1 MGKVLNVFFDT
12 ETLKVNTKAPNPKDW
27 KTREYVV
34 SYAFSLKGKYYEGVK
49 PNIKAL
55 LDYIGML
62 HVEHVN
68 LLAHNGEG
76 FDFALVRRCLID
88 YYALVPMNMYLKNS
102 VNHKLERKASSLKG
116 NYLLESHVRAKTRLN
131 LKFKLNGVT
140 YQTIDTLPKFHM
152 SIKTLGN
159 TLRDLGIGQEGK
171 NVKLDYSEEY
181 NKYDKEED
189 YSTSALIKY
198 CKQVYD
204 SLDEH
209 ALDYVMNDTRVMY
222 TGFENYN
229 IIYDVSYDN
238 RKRTLSLNVL
248 KQYQVNKLA
257 EFQLLSQEGEYDKKI
272 KFELTGYSFKTGTNK
287 TNLYDYVHN
296 YYHGGLNMYSYKY
309 NAQVVHDL
317 IHIDLNSSY
326 PSVMRYKPFPTY
338 LCDFNVSHETLELD
352 PNYYYFIEISK
363 KVFYDLILKNIRSK
377 VIRQALIKYLDPVTN
392 TTQSI
397 FLQTPHINIIS
408 KFIKKE
414 LKVLPALSYLK
425 FEMHYFGGL
434 PVIQT
439 NYKAKTSAKK
449 RGASK
454 GEVQA
459 FKVPLNS
466 VYGVSALR
474 AYFPL
479 YEYDDNGNMVSIE
492 NGHGFKNSE
501 RNLVF
506 SSSVT
511 AYAFEKLLTPLTYNI
526 GGIDDGFVYADTD
539 SLFLKLSYWD
549 TIKQHVDLDPIKLGA
564 WDTEHKHIRD
574 FYSLNHKKY
583 CLWSYDNRKIEVYSG
598 GIPKSAFNLNVD
610 FLDFIKKQFHDGVKI
625 KNLRNCMNRE
635 GCTILYEGITEIKK
649 GLGYDDIKEYN
660 DPMREIDKHIV
671 MLNVQTQEVVKPN
684 DEDSL
689 YYETELGTI
698 SSSEVFPYTNTVDD
712 KTVQDIRELINGEN
726 IIRSRINTTDID
738 QQGRTV
744 MELE

>member
-1 MGKVLNVFFDT
+1 MGEVLNVFFDT

-34 SYAFSLKGKYYEGVK
+34 SYAFNLKGNYYEGVK
-49 PNIKAL
+49 PNIKEL
-55 LDYIGML
+55 LEYLGML
-62 HVEHVN
+62 HVKHIN

-76 FDFALVRRCLID
+76 FDFALIRRCLID
-88 YYALVPMNMYLKNS
+88 YYALRPQNMYLKNS
-102 VNHKLERKASSLKG
+102 VNHDLEVKQSKLKG
-116 NYLLESHVRAKTRLN
+116 NYLLESHVRARTRVN
-131 LKFKLNGVT
+131 IKFRLNGVS
-140 YQTIDTLPKFHM
+140 YETIDTLPKLHM

-159 TLRDLGIGQEGK
+159 TLKDLGIGEQGK
-171 NVKLDYSEEY
+171 NVKLDYQEEY

-198 CKQVYD
+198 CYKVYK
-204 SLDEH
+204 SLDKH
-209 ALDYVMNDTRVMY
+209 AIDYVMNDTRVMY

-229 IIYDVSYDN
+229 KIYAPSYDSS
-238 RKRTLSLNVL
+238 KRTLSLNVL
-248 KQYQVNKLA
+248 QQYQVNHLA
-257 EFQLLSQEGEYDKKI
+257 TYQLLNKFCINGTKI
-272 KFELTGYSFKTGTNK
+272 KLELTGYTFKTGSNK
-287 TNLYDYVHN
+287 TNLYDYIHR

-338 LCDFNVSHETLELD
+338 LVDYNVTRETINID
-352 PNYYYFIEISK
+352 PKCYYFVEISK
-363 KVFYDLILKNIRSK
+363 ATFRLYLSNIRSK

-392 TTQSI
+392 ASDSVFI
-397 FLQTPHINIIS
+397 QTPHINLIS
-408 KFIKKE
+408 KFMQEPIS
-414 LKVLPALSYLK
+414 KVPALSYLK
-425 FEMHYFGGL
+425 FEQHYFGGL

-466 VYGVSALR
+466 IYGVSALR

-479 YEYDDNGNMVSIE
+479 YEYDDNGNMISIE

-526 GGIDDGFVYADTD
+526 QGIDDGFVYADTD

-549 TIKQHVDLDPIKLGA
+549 TIKQHVDLDPIRLGA

-583 CLWSYDNRKIEVYSG
+583 CLYSYDKRRIEVYSG
-598 GIPKSAFNLNVD
+598 GIPKSAFNLNVS
-610 FLDFIKKQFHDGVKI
+610 FIDFIKNQFHDGTKI
-625 KNLRNCMNRE
+625 KNLRNCVNRE
-635 GCTILYEGITEIKK
+635 GCTILYEGTTEIKK
-649 GLGYDDIKEYN
+649 GLGYDDIEEYN
-660 DPMREIDKHIV
+660 SPLRD
-671 MLNVQTQEVVKPN
+671 LNKQLTMFAVQTKESDSPN
-684 DEDSL
+684 DEDAM
-689 YYETELGTI
+689 YYETALGTI
-698 SSSEVFPYTNTVDD
+698 STSEVFPYDSTVDES
-712 KTVQDIRELINGEN
+712 TMQDIAGLVNTMNFIKRQ
-726 IIRSRINTTDID
+726 INTTDID
-738 QQGRTV
+738 QQGRTE